1 MDPLVQYYLHQAGR
15 GYSGG
20 KGCIWSIYSVPI
32 TYQRGNGI
40 GSFFAGLWRMVKPIL
55 WSSAK
60 TVGRE
65 TLRTGGKILT
75 DMADKSA
82 GTPGEDIVAK
92 HARELIGKLKGGGRK
107 RKAKTAAATA
117 VMPKKKRAA
126 KESPHARPQ
135 NVHIETFLPN
145 RHHLHSRPRGLQS

>member
-1 MDPLVQYYLHQAGR
+1 MQYYLHQAGR

-20 KGCIWSIYSVPI
+20 KGGIGSIYSVPI
-32 TYQRGNGI
+32 TYQRGYGI

-82 GTPGEDIVAK
+82 GTPAGDIVAK

-107 RKAKTAAATA
+107 RKAKTAAAAATA
-117 VMPKKKRAA
+117 VMPKKVKRAA
-126 KESPHARPQ
+126 KKKKQQP
-135 NVHIETFLPN
+135 
-145 RHHLHSRPRGLQS
+145 SRATPKRTYRDIFA

>member
-20 KGCIWSIYSVPI
+20 KGGIGSIYSVPI
-32 TYQRGNGI
+32 TNQRGYGI

-55 WSSAK
+55 WSGAK

-75 DMADKSA
+75 DMAD
-82 GTPGEDIVAK
+82 GTPAGVIVAK

-107 RKAKTAAATA
+107 RKAKTAATA
-117 VMPKKKRAA
+117 VMPKKKR
-126 KESPHARPQ
+126 Q
-135 NVHIETFLPN
+135 
-145 RHHLHSRPRGLQS
+145 LQTY

>member
-1 MDPLVQYYLHQAGR
+1 MDPLVRYYLHQAGR
-15 GYSGG
+15 GYSGA
-20 KGCIWSIYSVPI
+20 KGGIGSIYSVPI
-32 TYQRGNGI
+32 TYQRGYGI

-82 GTPGEDIVAK
+82 GTPAGDIVAK

-107 RKAKTAAATA
+107 RKAKTAVATA
-117 VMPKKKRAA
+117 VMPKKVKRAA
-126 KESPHARPQ
+126 KKRKA
-135 NVHIETFLPN
+135 
-145 RHHLHSRPRGLQS
+145 SRATPKRTYRDIFA